1 MRVIGPVVADA
12 PSLQTEHRTAVTEPF
27 VDTAR
32 GRRDFLRRSVTAAAG
47 LLTFVIAGREQQ
59 LTAAQARAT
68 GVPYRTLT
76 APQVRS
82 LECLGD
88 ALVPGSASL
97 GLAHFI
103 DQQLSGPAA
112 DSMLMIKYLGVS
124 PPFTAFYT
132 SGLAAA
138 DSAALEQFSQPL
150 TALSARDAHAL
161 LAAMAAGAPP
171 GWNGP
176 PAPLFFFV
184 LRNDAVDVT
193 YGTPAGFELLG
204 VPYMA
209 HIAPPARGWSE

>member
-1 MRVIGPVVADA
+1 MRLIGPVRADA
-12 PSLQTEHRTAVTEPF
+12 HTLHEPHTALTDPSVNIAC
-27 VDTAR
+27 
-32 GRRDFLRRSVTAAAG
+32 GRREFLRRSAAAGAG

-59 LTAAQARAT
+59 LTAAEARAA
-68 GVPYRTLT
+68 GVPYRTFT

-82 LECLGD
+82 LECLGE
-88 ALVPGSASL
+88 ALVPGSAAL

-124 PPFTAFYT
+124 APFTDFYT
-132 SGLAAA
+132 SGLAGA
-138 DSAALEQFSQPL
+138 DSAALQRFSQPL
-150 TALSARDAHAL
+150 SALSASDTHAL
-161 LAAMAAGAPP
+161 LAAIGAGAPP
-171 GWNGP
+171 GWKGA

-193 YGTPAGFELLG
+193 YGTPAGFERLG

-209 HIAPPARGWSE
+209 HIAPPAKGWSE

>member
-1 MRVIGPVVADA
+1 MSKPPCADPHGSPREGERDVVDA
-12 PSLQTEHRTAVTEPF
+12 VG
-27 VDTAR
+27 
-32 GRRDFLRRSVTAAAG
+32 GRSRREFLRRGAAAGAG

-59 LTAAQARAT
+59 LTAAQARAS
-68 GVPYRTLT
+68 GVPYRTFS

-82 LECLGD
+82 LEVLGEV
-88 ALVPGSASL
+88 LVPGSAAL

-112 DSMLMIKYLGVS
+112 DSMLMIKYLGMS
-124 PPFTAFYT
+124 PPFTDFYT
-132 SGLAAA
+132 GGLAAA
-138 DSAALEQFSQPL
+138 DGAALKQFSQPL
-150 TALSARDAHAL
+150 TALTTQDAHAL

-193 YGTPAGFELLG
+193 YGTPAGFETLG

-209 HIAPPARGWSE
+209 HIAPPSKGWSA

>member
-1 MRVIGPVVADA
+1 MSKPPCDPYDSPRDGERDA
-12 PSLQTEHRTAVTEPF
+12 VNAVG
-27 VDTAR
+27 DR
-32 GRRDFLRRSVTAAAG
+32 SRREFLRRSAAAGAG
-47 LLTFVIAGREQQ
+47 LLTFVVAGREQQ
-59 LTAAQARAT
+59 LTAAQARAS
-68 GVPYRTLT
+68 GVPYRTFT
-76 APQVRS
+76 TPQVGS
-82 LECLGD
+82 LEVLGE
-88 ALVPGSASL
+88 ALVPGSAAL

-112 DSMLMIKYLGVS
+112 DSMLMIKYLGMS
-124 PPFTAFYT
+124 PPFTDFYT

-138 DSAALEQFSQPL
+138 EHAALTQFSQPL
-150 TALSARDAHAL
+150 TALTARDLQAL

-193 YGTPAGFELLG
+193 YGTPAGFEMLG

-209 HIAPPARGWSE
+209 HIAPPANGWSA